1 LVRPSTLPAAA
12 ELVERIEWLIKLRWL
27 AIAGVI
33 CAVAFVSRVLRIPVA
48 SWPILGVMAALA
60 LYNLLLAAV
69 SRKLHRQERPGA
81 VLGSSSPL
89 TAVAVRLALAPI
101 QLLQPWL
108 ALENL
113 VRFLIAAVA
122 GRGRAGATRWQRNT
136 LADLLVPRELWGVDP
151 ESAIFR
157 AAAFASAQITVDLI
171 ALAAL
176 LHFSGGLENPFIF
189 YSIFH
194 VVIASI
200 LLSRRATY
208 LEATLGFGL
217 ITAVGLGELFG
228 LMSHYPPGLVPG
240 AVLYQNPTFVA
251 AQIVVLGTTLY
262 LTAYMATSISAHQRS
277 YEREAVLLSDE
288 VAHKA
293 EMLEAAYTRV
303 SQAERAKSQ
312 YMRKV
317 AHELKAPLGAVQMLL
332 KVILDGLAG
341 EVSEKSRDLILRAEH
356 RTRELAQLTQDLLA
370 LSRAREGT
378 LAVEIG
384 PIALGELVTDVVA
397 HAQGLATQA
406 GVTISSDIAPGLGP
420 VQGDVA
426 GLRQLVGNLVSNAV
440 RYTPRGGVVTVR
452 LRRAD
457 AGLHLEVDDTG
468 IGIPKDDLPRIFE
481 EFFRSANARSHTSDG
496 TGLGLSIVKAVAEQH
511 GGKVS
516 VESEPG
522 RGTRFTVELP
532 LELVATTTSP

>member
-1 LVRPSTLPAAA
+1 MEAPLQRSSTLPAAA

-27 AIAGVI
+27 AIAGV
-33 CAVAFVSRVLRIPVA
+33 VLTLELVQHVLQMPLP
-48 SWPILGVMAALA
+48 STPIWGVMAALA

-69 SRKLHRQERPGA
+69 RRQLQNARQPDAGAGPDTPGA
-81 VLGSSSPL
+81 
-89 TAVAVRLALAPI
+89 TAGLRLALAPV

-113 VRFLIAAVA
+113 LRFLIAAVA
-122 GRGRAGATRWQRNT
+122 RRKQPGGPSWRRST

-151 ESAIFR
+151 QAVILR
-157 AAAFASAQITVDLI
+157 AAAFANAQITVDLI

-189 YSIFH
+189 YSVFH

-208 LEATLGFGL
+208 LEATLGFSL
-217 ITAVGLGELFG
+217 IAAVGMGELLG
-228 LMSHYPPGLVPG
+228 LLRHYPVELVPNM
-240 AVLYQNPTFVA
+240 AAYLNPTFVA
-251 AQIVVLGTTLY
+251 AQIFVLGSTLY
-262 LTAYMATSISAHQRS
+262 LTAYMATSISAGQRS
-277 YEREAVLLSDE
+277 YEREAALLSND
-288 VAHKA
+288 VARKA
-293 EMLEAAYTRV
+293 ELLEAAYTRV

-341 EVSEKSRDLILRAEH
+341 DVSEKSRELVERAEH

-378 LAVEIG
+378 LAVEIA
-384 PIALGELVTDVVA
+384 PVALGELVTDVVA
-397 HAQGLATQA
+397 QTQGLATQA

-440 RYTPRGGVVTVR
+440 RYTPRGGSVVVR
-452 LRRAD
+452 LQRTDSALR
-457 AGLHLEVDDTG
+457 LEVEDTG

-511 GGKVS
+511 AGSVS
-516 VESEPG
+516 VESEQG
-522 RGTRFTVELP
+522 KGTRFTVDLP
-532 LELVATTTSP
+532 LK

>member
-1 LVRPSTLPAAA
+1 MEKPSIFPAAA

-33 CAVAFVSRVLRIPVA
+33 CAVEFVSRVLRIPVA
-48 SWPILGVMAALA
+48 SWPILGVMAVLA

-69 SRKLHRQERPGA
+69 GRQLHRQERPGSGA
-81 VLGSSSPL
+81 SLGSSRT
-89 TAVAVRLALAPI
+89 TAAIRLAFAPI

-108 ALENL
+108 ALENIF
-113 VRFLIAAVA
+113 RFLVVAVIGKRRA
-122 GRGRAGATRWQRNT
+122 GRTSWRRTT

-151 ESAIFR
+151 QPVIFR
-157 AAAFASAQITVDLI
+157 AAVFASAQITVDLI

-217 ITAVGLGELFG
+217 ISAVGLGELMG
-228 LMSHYPPGLVPG
+228 LLRHYPLELVSSV
-240 AVLYQNPTFVA
+240 AAFQSPTFVA
-251 AQIVVLGTTLY
+251 AQIFVLGSTLY

-277 YEREAVLLSDE
+277 YEREAALLSHD
-288 VAHKA
+288 VARKA
-293 EMLEAAYTRV
+293 ELLEAAYTRV
-303 SQAERAKSQ
+303 SQAERAKSH

-317 AHELKAPLGAVQMLL
+317 AHELKAPLGAIQMLL

-341 EVSEKSRDLILRAEH
+341 EVSEKSRDLVTRAEH
-356 RTRELAQLTQDLLA
+356 RTRELTQLTQDLLA
-370 LSRAREGT
+370 LSRAREGA
-378 LAVEIG
+378 LAVEIA
-384 PIALGELVTDVVA
+384 PFVPGELVAGVVA
-397 HAQGLATQA
+397 ETQGLAAQA
-406 GVTISSDIAPGLGP
+406 GVAIAADVEPGLQP

-426 GLRQLVGNLVSNAV
+426 GLRQLVGNLLSNAV
-440 RYTPRGGVVTVR
+440 RYTPRGGAVTVR
-452 LRRAD
+452 LRRAG
-457 AGLHLEVDDTG
+457 AGLRLEVEDTG

-481 EFFRSANARSHTSDG
+481 EFFRSANARGHTSDG
-496 TGLGLSIVKAVAEQH
+496 TGLGLSIVRAVVEQH
-511 GGKVS
+511 GGKVL